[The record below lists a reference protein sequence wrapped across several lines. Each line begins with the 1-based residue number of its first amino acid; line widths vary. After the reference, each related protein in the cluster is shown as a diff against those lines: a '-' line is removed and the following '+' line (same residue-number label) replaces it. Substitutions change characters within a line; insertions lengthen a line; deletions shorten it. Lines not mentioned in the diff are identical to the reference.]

1 MDIKSA
7 LFGDLDFNKL
17 PLNKDFNEAD
27 VRAVIIDPILKELG
41 FKHENILREKQLKS
55 PFLKTGSKKRHVSL
69 IPDYILKVGSS
80 FALVLDAKSPRQKII
95 NDDNVEQVYSYAT
108 HPEIRSYYFAL
119 CNGIEFACYR
129 TTDTAEP
136 VLYFQINEIDKY
148 WQLLLKTISPNSF
161 QSGKSFS
168 YTPDITEKTEA
179 DFNYPGR
186 PLLEEIPVKKQQA
199 KRHFGVHGYFTRQAW
214 NVVNMYIK
222 NFSQKGDV
230 ILDPFGGSGVTVVE
244 ALVTDRKA
252 ISVDLNPLS
261 VFIMNS
267 LITPVK
273 ISDLYEAYNKVIKEY
288 IKNEPKTKEQIKESL
303 EKYPYPKG
311 IKLPK
316 GSDVEY
322 IEQLFSEK
330 QLAQLAYLKYLI
342 KKEHNINIQNC
353 LLLAFSSS
361 INKFNLTFH
370 YTKSAGGGDS
380 GAFRYYRY
388 RIAPE
393 HGEMPLFKIFETK
406 FKKIIAAK
414 KEIEGLCLLNQ
425 KSFEQTFKN
434 ANIIKCSATNLSFLQ
449 NESVDYIY
457 TDPPYGKKIPY
468 LDLSIMWNSWLDF
481 EVTEED
487 YNLEAIEGGEHNKTK
502 NDYNNLIS
510 KSIQEMYRVLKF
522 DRWLSFVF
530 AHKDPEFWHLII
542 ETSEK
547 CGFEYAGAVPQ
558 KNGQTSFKKRQNP
571 FTVLSGQL
579 IINFK
584 KARNPKAVLKANLG
598 MDTGEIVIQVIEG
611 LIAKDEGA
619 TLEQINDELIIKGL
633 ELGFLDLLRKE
644 YTDLTPLLLDKF
656 DYDPK
661 TEKYSLKK
669 NTKFQTQIDIKLRI
683 NFYLLSFLR
692 RMEREGHNPTFNE
705 IVFAILPLLKNGI
718 TPEHQTILNVLENI
732 AERTGEDSWKLKQKG
747 QGELF

>member
-1 MDIKSA
+1 MDIKNT
-7 LFGDLDFNKL
+7 LFGNLDFGKL
-17 PLNKDFNEAD
+17 YTNKDFNEAD

-41 FKHENILREKQLKS
+41 FNHENILREKPLKS
-55 PFLKTGSKKRHVSL
+55 PFLKTGSKKRQVGL
-69 IPDYILKVGSS
+69 VPDYILKIGDS
-80 FALVLDAKSPRQKII
+80 FALVLDAKSPKQKII

-108 HPEIRSYYFAL
+108 HPEIRSYFFAL

-136 VLYFQINEIDKY
+136 VLYFQICEIDKY
-148 WQLLLKTISPNSF
+148 WEQLQKTLSPNSF

-168 YTPDITEKTEA
+168 YTSDTVKKIETEFDYLK
-179 DFNYPGR
+179 R

-214 NVVNMYIK
+214 NVVNLYIK

-230 ILDPFGGSGVTVVE
+230 ILDPFGGSGVTAVE

-261 VFIMNS
+261 VFIMKS

-273 ISDLYEAYNKVIKEY
+273 IIDLYEAYNKIMEEY
-288 IKNEPKTKEQIKESL
+288 IKNEPKTKEQIKQALIKFS
-303 EKYPYPKG
+303 YPSG

-316 GSDVEY
+316 GSDVET
-322 IEQLFSEK
+322 IEQLFSKK
-330 QLAQLAYLKYLI
+330 QLAQLAYLKHLI
-342 KKEHNINIQNC
+342 KKVKNINIQNC

-361 INKFNLTFH
+361 INKYNLTFH

-393 HGEMPLFKIFETK
+393 HGEMPLSDIFETK
-406 FKKIIAAK
+406 FKKVVAAK
-414 KEIEGLCLLNQ
+414 KEIEGFCILNQ
-425 KSFEQTFKN
+425 KSFNQIFEN
-434 ANIIKCSATNLSFLQ
+434 ANIVKCSATNLSFLP

-502 NDYNNLIS
+502 EEYNNLIS
-510 KSIQEMYRVLKF
+510 KSIQEMHRVLKF

-584 KARNPKAVLKANLG
+584 KTRNPKAVLKANLG
-598 MDTGEIVIQVIEG
+598 MDIGEIVIQVIEG

-656 DYDPK
+656 DYDQK
-661 TEKYSLKK
+661 TERYSLKK
-669 NTKFQTQIDIKLRI
+669 NTKFQTQIDVKLRI
-683 NFYLLSFLR
+683 NFYLLSFMR
-692 RMEREGHNPTFNE
+692 RMEREGRNPTFND
-705 IVFAILPLLKNGI
+705 IIFAILPLLKNGI
-718 TPEHQTILNVLENI
+718 TPEHQTILNVLEDI
-732 AERTGEDSWKLKQKG
+732 AERVGEDGWKLKQKG

>member
-1 MDIKSA
+1 MGVKNT
-7 LFGDLDFNKL
+7 LFGNLDFNKL
-17 PLNKDFNEAD
+17 SSNKDFNEAD

-41 FKHENILREKQLKS
+41 FNHENILREKPLKS
-55 PFLKTGSKKRHVSL
+55 PFLKTGSKKRQVSL
-69 IPDYILKVGSS
+69 VPDYILKIGDS
-80 FALVLDAKSPRQKII
+80 FALVLDAKSPKHKII

-108 HPEIRSYYFAL
+108 HPEIRSYFFAL

-136 VLYFQINEIDKY
+136 VLYFQICEIDKY
-148 WQLLLKTISPNSF
+148 WQQLQKTLSPNSF

-168 YTPDITEKTEA
+168 YTSETVKKVETEFDYLK
-179 DFNYPGR
+179 R

-230 ILDPFGGSGVTVVE
+230 ILDPFGGSGVTAVE

-261 VFIMNS
+261 VFIMKS

-273 ISDLYEAYNKVIKEY
+273 ITDLYEAYNKIMEEY
-288 IKNEPKTKEQIKESL
+288 NKNEPKTKEQIKQAII
-303 EKYPYPKG
+303 KYPYPSG

-316 GSDVEY
+316 GSDVET
-322 IEQLFSEK
+322 IEQLFSKK

-342 KKEHNINIQNC
+342 KKVKNINIQNC

-361 INKFNLTFH
+361 INKYNLTFH

-393 HGEMPLFKIFETK
+393 HGEMPLSDIFETK
-406 FKKIIAAK
+406 FKKVVAAK
-414 KEIEGLCLLNQ
+414 KEIEGFCMLNQ
-425 KSFEQTFKN
+425 KSFDQIFEN
-434 ANIIKCSATNLSFLQ
+434 ANIVKCSATNLSFLS

-487 YNLEAIEGGEHNKTK
+487 YDLEAIEGGEHNKTK
-502 NDYNNLIS
+502 EEYNNLIS

-598 MDTGEIVIQVIEG
+598 MDIGEIVIQVIEG

-656 DYDPK
+656 DYDPM
-661 TEKYSLKK
+661 TERYSLKK
-669 NTKFQTQIDIKLRI
+669 NTKFQTQIDVKLRI
-683 NFYLLSFLR
+683 NFYLLSFMR
-692 RMEREGHNPTFNE
+692 RMEREGRNPTFND
-705 IVFAILPLLKNGI
+705 IIFAILPLLKNGI
-718 TPEHQTILNVLENI
+718 TPEHQTILNVLEDI
-732 AERTGEDSWKLKQKG
+732 AERVGEDGWKLKQKG

>member
-1 MDIKSA
+1 MDIKST
-7 LFGDLDFNKL
+7 LFGNLDFNAL
-17 PLNKDFNEAD
+17 SSNKEFNEAD

-41 FKHENILREKQLKS
+41 FQHENILREKPLKS
-55 PFLKTGSKKRHVSL
+55 PFLKTGSKKRQVNL
-69 IPDYILKVGSS
+69 VPDYILKVGNS

-119 CNGIEFACYR
+119 CNGVEFACYR

-136 VLYFQINEIDKY
+136 VLYFQLIEINKY
-148 WQLLLKTISPNSF
+148 WQQLKKTISPNSF

-168 YTPDITEKTEA
+168 YTPDTIKKIETEF
-179 DFNYPGR
+179 DYLRR

-222 NFSQKGDV
+222 NFSQGGDV
-230 ILDPFGGSGVTVVE
+230 ILDPFGGSGVTAIE

-261 VFIMNS
+261 VFIMKS
-267 LITPVK
+267 IITPVK
-273 ISDLYEAYNKVIKEY
+273 TSELYEAYNKIIKEY
-288 IKNEPKTKEQIKESL
+288 IKNEPKTKVQINEAL
-303 EKYPYPKG
+303 EKYPYPNG

-316 GSDVEY
+316 GSDVKTV
-322 IEQLFSEK
+322 EQLFSKK

-342 KKEHNINIQNC
+342 RKVQNVNVQNC

-361 INKFNLTFH
+361 INKYNLTFH
-370 YTKSAGGGDS
+370 YTKSTGGGDS

-393 HGEMPLFKIFETK
+393 HGEMPLSDIFETK
-406 FKKIIAAK
+406 FKKVVAAK
-414 KEIEGLCLLNQ
+414 KEIEGLCMLNQ
-425 KSFEQTFKN
+425 KSFEQIFEN
-434 ANIIKCSATNLSFLQ
+434 ANIIKCSATNLSFIS

-502 NDYNNLIS
+502 DDYNNLIS

-547 CGFEYAGAVPQ
+547 CGFEYVGAVPQ

-584 KARNPKAVLKANLG
+584 KTKTPKSVLKANLG
-598 MDTGEIVIQVIEG
+598 MDIGEIVIQVIEG

-661 TEKYSLKK
+661 TERYSLKK
-669 NTKFQTQIDIKLRI
+669 NTKFQTQIDVKLRI

-705 IVFAILPLLKNGI
+705 IIFAILPLLKNGI
-718 TPEHQTILNVLENI
+718 TPEHQTILNVLEDI
-732 AERTGEDSWKLKQKG
+732 AERIGEDCWKLKQKG